1 VESKDHAL
9 SGVKVLII
17 DDEPDNLEVTRL
29 MLSHY
34 RAEVYSASTAAEGLE
49 QVKRYRPDVIVSDIS
64 MPRMDGYQFI
74 REVRKLP
81 TPSGGQTPAVAL
93 TALNRAQERNKAI
106 DAGFQFHL
114 SKPIDMHVLI
124 NTLARMTG

>member
-1 VESKDHAL
+1 VESKDCTL

-17 DDEPDNLEVTRL
+17 DDEPDGLELTRL
-29 MLSHY
+29 ILSHY
-34 RAEVYSASTAAEGLE
+34 QAEVFAASTAAEGLE
-49 QVKRYRPDVIVSDIS
+49 QVQRHRPDVIVSDIS

-81 TPSGGQTPAVAL
+81 TLNGGQTPAVAL
-93 TALNRAQERNKAI
+93 TALNRAQDGKKAI

-114 SKPIDMHVLI
+114 PKPIDMSVLI
-124 NTLARMTG
+124 NTLARITG